1 MPMLY
6 QHHNLGMGDGA
17 CDLPDFNTEGQIV
30 WLMDI
35 QLLQILRWGSVSV
48 FQIADVMLNNLIEE
62 CIESI
67 KNMSLLKE
75 CNKLENGWIL
85 K

>member
-1 MPMLY
+1 
-6 QHHNLGMGDGA
+6 
-17 CDLPDFNTEGQIV
+17 
-30 WLMDI
+30 MDI
-35 QLLQILRWGSVSV
+35 QLLQILRRGSVSV